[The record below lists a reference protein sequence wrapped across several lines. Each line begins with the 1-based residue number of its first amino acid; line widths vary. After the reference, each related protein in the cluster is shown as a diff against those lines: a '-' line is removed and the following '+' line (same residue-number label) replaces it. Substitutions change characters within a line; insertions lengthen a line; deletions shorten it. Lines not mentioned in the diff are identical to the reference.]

1 MKKIILG
8 LVLFVFIQLVFI
20 KSVYSSEIEKF
31 CSYYS
36 GAYTTEEK
44 NNSIDYIK
52 CLKDEKTKLY
62 AEKKDTKYKEGT
74 YYCWDPE
81 RKYTFTRD
89 IKEHANLLNR
99 CEKELQPIA
108 IEITKYTYD
117 KAQKI
122 INDPSYQLWNPQ
134 HQQKLVDLISNSKEV
149 IAHSPNRQQIT
160 KIETSKTSEMLTHD
174 SRIKFVNECEKRYL
188 RFSSEFNKCFQDFI
202 VLENLT
208 EEKGDK
214 KNNQITLSKKSEIN
228 LNDPKFSKKCEGGIF
243 TNGFKKGTS
252 EFNDCI
258 KREQKLATL
267 EEQKKQIMNEN
278 KNRKVQEKQEL
289 DQAKNKEEQIKVSK
303 MKPEDRHAYTCSEKF
318 GFKRSTDKFK
328 DCIFEMYKAETELEK
343 LELQKQVAKANA
355 EAARAGA
362 EAARAGAE
370 RQERLSLAQT
380 EAAKMQA
387 YALEQ
392 QAIAS
397 KTANNLILLETGLR
411 MLSPAPAPPRTTTT
425 CSFNGRFM
433 NCF

>member
-1 MKKIILG
+1 
-8 LVLFVFIQLVFI
+8 
-20 KSVYSSEIEKF
+20 
-31 CSYYS
+31 
-36 GAYTTEEK
+36 
-44 NNSIDYIK
+44 
-52 CLKDEKTKLY
+52 LK
-62 AEKKDTKYKEGT
+62 
-74 YYCWDPE
+74 
-81 RKYTFTRD
+81 
-89 IKEHANLLNR
+89 
-99 CEKELQPIA
+99 
-108 IEITKYTYD
+108 
-117 KAQKI
+117 
-122 INDPSYQLWNPQ
+122 
-134 HQQKLVDLISNSKEV
+134 
-149 IAHSPNRQQIT
+149 
-160 KIETSKTSEMLTHD
+160 
-174 SRIKFVNECEKRYL
+174 
-188 RFSSEFNKCFQDFI
+188 FSSEFNKCFQDFI

-208 EEKGDK
+208 EEKGVK